1 MIEGMDD
8 PTVKSRETERQRER
22 ERRNLRTEFEFN
34 FKLEQFLISRYAL
47 GKGINPL
54 VLRLYVNN

>member
-8 PTVKSRETERQRER
+8 PTVKSRERER